1 VVDRGCLTRTARE
14 VTNNQKPINTPAD
27 LKGLKIRVPGN
38 PLWTDFFG
46 SLGASPTTMAFS
58 EVFTGLQTGTID
70 GQENP
75 VEVLLSNKLYEV
87 QQYLSMTNHINDAFV
102 LALSD
107 KKWSALSP
115 EQQTIL
121 QSAADETAQYKTT
134 YDEEQATKA
143 QTELEAKGMKI
154 NELTPDGLAEFR
166 AASEA
171 LHPKFSE
178 LIGKEFF
185 DTTIAF
191 ASKS

>member
-1 VVDRGCLTRTARE
+1 
-14 VTNNQKPINTPAD
+14 
-27 LKGLKIRVPGN
+27 
-38 PLWTDFFG
+38 
-46 SLGASPTTMAFS
+46 MAFS

-75 VEVLLSNKLYEV
+75 VEVPLSNKLYEV

-115 EQQTIL
+115 EQQGIL
-121 QSAADETAQYKTT
+121 QAAADETAQYKTT
-134 YDEEQATKA
+134 FDEDQATKA
-143 QTELEAKGMKI
+143 RTELEAKGMKI
-154 NELTPDGLAEFR
+154 NELTPAGLAEFR
-166 AASEA
+166 SASEA